1 MLAAIVFALTLFAIN
16 VLTPGASFVLT
27 VSNAM
32 SHGRRT
38 GYGIALGLATADTLF
53 ALAAVLGLA
62 TVVSSHPTL
71 LKGIAF
77 FGGLWF
83 VYGGVRLVLRGK
95 AQSLPQEADGVQGE
109 LPLSLA
115 YRLGL
120 TAGSFNPQAVI
131 FFSTMFVAALST
143 RPNALTL
150 AILVLGVAAV
160 SSVTRCTIV
169 RLLTQDKVKSVFSKH
184 RRKVETCSGTA
195 MAAFGLKLAAPVAI
209 FAATS
214 I

>member
-1 MLAAIVFALTLFAIN
+1 MFAIAFALALFAVN

-62 TVVSSHPTL
+62 AVVSHHPSL
-71 LKGIAF
+71 LKAVAF

-83 VYGGVRLVLRGK
+83 VYGGVRLVLKGK
-95 AQSLPQEADGVQGE
+95 SQSLPQEADRVQGE
-109 LPLSLA
+109 LAWSLA

-131 FFSTMFVAALST
+131 FFSTMLVSALST
-143 RPNALTL
+143 HPSATSL
-150 AILVLGVAAV
+150 AILVVGVAAV
-160 SSVTRCTIV
+160 SSATRCTIV
-169 RLLTQDKVKSVFSKH
+169 GLFTQNTMKTVYSKH

-195 MAAFGLKLAAPVAI
+195 MAAFGLKLAAPVAV
-209 FAATS
+209 FALAS
-214 I
+214 L